1 MTRKKKLESA
11 LTTAEHYRNY
21 SQRLKG
27 FLKESEEKIEM
38 LENENEY
45 LKTRCAFFT
54 WDKQEYS
61 RLKKENKEL
70 KKRIEG
76 LEVIVDVVLAIP
88 KIGGAI
94 K

>member
-1 MTRKKKLESA
+1 MTRKQKLVA
-11 LTTAEHYRNY
+11 AVATAEHFHDY

-27 FLKESEEKIEM
+27 FLRESEEKIKM
-38 LENENEY
+38 LETENGY
-45 LKTRCAFFT
+45 LKTRCALFT

-76 LEVIVDVVLAIP
+76 LEAIVDVVLAMP